1 MLDNVQNI
9 ELTKADLDV
18 IESAL
23 ATQEKILAVQSRAGG
38 RQARAR
44 LNDLKSL
51 MRRLRRQV
59 PDETPAPSKGWSLL
73 ARPFSF
79 LA

>member
-1 MLDNVQNI
+1 MLEDVQKI
-9 ELTKADLDV
+9 ELTRQDLEM

-38 RQARAR
+38 RDARAR

-59 PDETPAPSKGWSLL
+59 PDDAPAPSQGWSRF
-73 ARPFSF
+73 ARSF
-79 LA
+79 FV

>member
-1 MLDNVQNI
+1 MLEDVQKVEFTRRDI
-9 ELTKADLDV
+9 EL

-38 RQARAR
+38 RAARTR

-51 MRRLRRQV
+51 MRRLRRQF
-59 PDETPAPSKGWSLL
+59 PDQSEET
-73 ARPFSF
+73 ARPAWPFRAFAF
-79 LA
+79 LF

>member
-1 MLDNVQNI
+1 MLEDVQNV
-9 ELTKADLDV
+9 ELTRADLDL

-23 ATQEKILAVQSRAGG
+23 ATQEKILAVQARAGG
-38 RQARAR
+38 RNARNK

-59 PDETPAPSKGWSLL
+59 PDTAEEKPRWSLKAL
-73 ARPFSF
+73 SVFF
-79 LA
+79 

>member
-1 MLDNVQNI
+1 MIDEVQKVD
-9 ELTKADLDV
+9 LTRQDLDI

-23 ATQEKILAVQSRAGG
+23 ATQEKILSVQARAGG
-38 RQARAR
+38 RAARTR

-59 PDETPAPSKGWSLL
+59 PDEKAAAEPGGWSLRSL
-73 ARPFSF
+73 AMFF
-79 LA
+79 

>member
-1 MLDNVQNI
+1 MLEDVQKI
-9 ELTKADLDV
+9 ELTRNDLDL

-38 RQARAR
+38 RNARAR

-59 PDETPAPSKGWSLL
+59 PDETAERSRWSLRAL
-73 ARPFSF
+73 SVFF
-79 LA
+79 